1 MIGEFVEK
9 NRQTLILLL
18 SVLIIGGSGVS
29 LGFGIAELS
38 KSSSPLQTSGFE
50 KVAPSDLGIE
60 KPQPSGP
67 ININTASALEL
78 EALTGIGPSKA
89 AAIVSY
95 RQETGPFKNISDIQ
109 NVSGIG
115 SATYAKLKDQ
125 ITVK

>member
-18 SVLIIGGSGVS
+18 SVLILAGSGVS

-38 KSSSPLQTSGFE
+38 NSSSPLQTSGFE
-50 KVAPSDLGIE
+50 RVAPGDLGTV

-67 ININTASALEL
+67 ININTASAIEL
-78 EALTGIGPSKA
+78 EALPRIGPALAQRIIDYRKA
-89 AAIVSY
+89 N
-95 RQETGPFKNISDIQ
+95 GPFKTTAEIQ

-115 SATYAKLKDQ
+115 PATYGQIKDQ
-125 ITVK
+125 ITIK